1 MKFPR
6 RIVDTRALHLLLI
19 TAARISQGLGRR
31 QRWAGRERF
40 QSHWDG
46 WSPHSP
52 FDISRRGKKKKMKS
66 AYTVLLLWDGKRRER
81 RKNDHFEFF
90 ICCGM
95 TPSVAEVVLTS
106 RGAIYSPCWLVFF
119 LPSFFFFFPHYKKP
133 MALRIADCPVSLS
146 LFRVFSD
153 PRPFDDFSARPV
165 SQIKS
170 LRCRHR
176 QQTMTAG
183 GL

>member
-119 LPSFFFFFPHYKKP
+119 PLLFSSSSRITRSQWPCALPIVQF
-133 MALRIADCPVSLS
+133 LSLS
-146 LFRVFSD
+146 FVSFLTRGLSMT
-153 PRPFDDFSARPV
+153 SARA
-165 SQIKS
+165 
-170 LRCRHR
+170 R
-176 QQTMTAG
+176 
-183 GL
+183 